1 MAVPPSTRIEEFER
15 TRDVERLRADLHAAR
30 GPLVQPVGEHDVL
43 VTFVWIGPERQVSV
57 RGAQLFE
64 DRNAISHPMTN
75 VEGTPVWHLSVVAP
89 RGVTAV
95 YQYLIDDPFAG
106 ADLTDLAVV
115 GRLMAEA
122 SGRCHADPANPR
134 RMFPQLATVVGA
146 GEAPAERWDSILE
159 LPGLEEAPWF
169 DGDAPDLREHRL
181 ASKFLR
187 NERVVSVY
195 TPPGEGPRPL
205 VILLDGEA
213 WVRVAR
219 LHAALHA
226 LMAGGAMAPA
236 VVAFVENPA
245 EGDRMSEM
253 SCNPDLTRMLAD
265 ELVSLLHK
273 RHDLTGETVLGGD
286 SLGGLAAVFAAYERP
301 DVFGSVLSVSGS
313 HWWGYLPEPGGWGR
327 DGEPEWLTRQIAA
340 APPAPTRFWIDVG
353 RLETGASPCSPGVD
367 QRAAN
372 RHLRTVLVAKG
383 HDVTYHEAPGG
394 HEFATF
400 RRSAVK
406 GLRVLL
412 GAARS

>member
-1 MAVPPSTRIEEFER
+1 MTGPRSTRIEEFER
-15 TRDVERLRADLHAAR
+15 TRDVESLRADLHAAR
-30 GPLVQPVGEHDVL
+30 GPLVEPAGEHDVL

-64 DRNAISHPMTN
+64 DRNAVSHPMTN

-89 RGVTAV
+89 RGITTV
-95 YQYLIDDPFAG
+95 YQYLVDDPFVG
-106 ADLTDLAVV
+106 ADLTDLALV
-115 GRLMAEA
+115 GRLVAEA

-134 RMFPQLATVVGA
+134 RMFPQFAIVRGA
-146 GEAPAERWDSILE
+146 DEAPADRWDSVLE

-169 DGDAPDLREHRL
+169 DGEAPDLAAHTL
-181 ASKFLR
+181 ASEILG

-195 TPPGEGPRPL
+195 TPPVEGPHPL
-205 VILLDGEA
+205 VILLDGES

-219 LHAALHA
+219 LPAALHA
-226 LMAGGAMAPA
+226 LMAEGAMAPA
-236 VVAFVENPA
+236 VVAFVENTA
-245 EGDRMSEM
+245 AGDRMGEM
-253 SCNPDLTRMLAD
+253 SCNPALTRMLTD
-265 ELVSLLHK
+265 ELLPLLRS
-273 RHDLTGETVLGGD
+273 RHDLTGEVLLGGD
-286 SLGGLAAVFAAYERP
+286 SLGGMAAVFAAHERP
-301 DVFGSVLSVSGS
+301 DVFGSVLSISGS

-353 RLETGASPCSPGVD
+353 RLETGASPLSPGVD

-383 HDVTYHEAPGG
+383 HDVTYYEAPGG

-406 GLRVLL
+406 GLLTLL
-412 GAARS
+412 GAP